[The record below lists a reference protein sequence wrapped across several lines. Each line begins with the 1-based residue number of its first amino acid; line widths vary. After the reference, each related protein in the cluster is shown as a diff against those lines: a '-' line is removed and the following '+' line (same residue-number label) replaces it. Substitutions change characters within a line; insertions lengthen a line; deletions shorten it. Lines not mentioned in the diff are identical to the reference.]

1 MNKKI
6 EKMINGK
13 ENDLVNVY
21 LTFGESEL
29 KGGCRGSK
37 KLDDAFEEAYGEKY
51 VEAKERFMEKS
62 QKILS
67 EYVVALNEM
76 LKEDGFDMEDAKT
89 NKQMD
94 KEELAKFLEK
104 MGVPKELLDKI
115 KRAKNVEVC
124 EVGCIECGEEE
135 DEEDDE

>member
-6 EKMINGK
+6 EKIINGK

-21 LTFGESEL
+21 ITFGESKL
-29 KGGCRGSK
+29 KSGCRGSK
-37 KLDDAFEEAYGEKY
+37 KLDDDFEEAYGEKY
-51 VEAKERFMEKS
+51 VEARERFMEKS
-62 QKILS
+62 QKILH

-104 MGVPKELLDKI
+104 MGASKELLDKI

-124 EVGCIECGEEE
+124 EVECIECGEE